1 MLPSERWRQMGP
13 TSVMENLQISFDD
26 DVVHLVGDLDAETVG
41 LMAGVREF
49 IVESREFVEIDLDGL
64 TFCDSAGIYELI
76 RLGRLA
82 ADSGLDFR
90 LANPHGMV
98 RRIFEVADLGR
109 TLPIVSSDAS

>member
-1 MLPSERWRQMGP
+1 MLPWERWQEIGS

-49 IVESREFVEIDLDGL
+49 IVGSREPVEIDLDGL

-76 RLGRLA
+76 QLGRIA

-109 TLPIVSSDAS
+109 TLPIVPSDLS